1 MQLASLLIPEA
12 IVLQTSVQQKD
23 EIVSLLVGKLAQARG
38 VDVPLAVKDIAARE
52 RKGSTFLHSGEF
64 GIAIAHAVTASCKQ
78 LLVAAAIAP
87 AGIPWDPAGKNR
99 AHAVFVLLGP
109 EPTQTLYIKALGRI
123 RHLCETSSLIQLL
136 LQTTNPRHLIGHIAE
151 AETPMGQIIAYDG
164 LPSFCVL
171 GAGHGGTA
179 MAGHLSLMGCKVNL
193 FNRTEARIRAVQDLG
208 GIDVGGI
215 VSGFA
220 RLHQVTSDPVEA
232 IFGMD
237 ILMVVVPATGHAE
250 IAEVISPHLKDGQI
264 LVLNPGRTGGA
275 LEVSQVI
282 RKINP
287 HVRPFI
293 AEAQTLLYASRVTNP
308 GQVRIFGIKN
318 SVPLATLP
326 SYHITDVLP
335 MIRKALPQFVPG
347 DNVLKTSM
355 DNIGAI
361 FHPAITILNA
371 GRIEDTHGDFEYYIE
386 GVTPSIA
393 EVLEAIDRERVEVAK
408 ALGIRAN
415 TAREW
420 LYLAYD
426 AAGRTLF
433 DAMRSN
439 VGYHGIKAPATIS
452 HRYITEDV
460 PTSLVPIASIGEMLG
475 VPTPAMR
482 AVIYLASAMHGVD
495 YWAEGRTV
503 DRLGIQN
510 MSVKEIRFL
519 VAGADAPKPDST
531 EPARAKQT
539 AETELK
545 L

>member
-1 MQLASLLIPEA
+1 MQLSSLLIPEA
-12 IVLQTSVQQKD
+12 IILGASAQQKD
-23 EIVSLLVGKLAQARG
+23 DVIAKIVAQLAQVRG
-38 VDVPLAVKDIAARE
+38 IDVPMALKDIASRE
-52 RKGSTFLHSGEF
+52 RKGMTFHRGTKC
-64 GIAIAHAVTASCKQ
+64 GVAVAHAITASCKQ
-78 LLVAAAIAP
+78 LVLGVAVAP
-87 AGIPWDPAGKNR
+87 AGVAWDAAGKNK
-99 AHAVFVLLGP
+99 AHVVFVLLGP
-109 EPTQTLYIKALGRI
+109 EPTRNLYLKALSRVI
-123 RHLCETSSLIQLL
+123 HLCEIDGLIDDLLNASTVHNLVGTLAQAESSL
-136 LQTTNPRHLIGHIAE
+136 
-151 AETPMGQIIAYDG
+151 GQFVAYDG

-193 FNRTEARIRAVQDLG
+193 YNRTEARIRAIQERG
-208 GIDVGGI
+208 GIDVGGV

-220 RLHQVTSDPVEA
+220 PLNCVTADPVEA
-232 IFGMD
+232 IFGID

-250 IAEVISPHLKDGQI
+250 MAELISPHIKDGQVI
-264 LVLNPGRTGGA
+264 VLNPGRTGGA
-275 LEVSQVI
+275 LEVAQVI
-282 RKINP
+282 RRINP
-287 HVRPFI
+287 NVRPFI

-335 MIRKALPQFVPG
+335 MVRRALPQFVPG
-347 DNVLKTSM
+347 DNVLKTSL

-393 EVLEAIDRERVEVAK
+393 AVLEAIDNERVEVAK

-433 DAMRSN
+433 DAMRAN
-439 VGYHGIKAPATIS
+439 VGYNGIKAPGTIS

-482 AVIYLASAMHGVD
+482 AMIYLASAMHGVD

-503 DRLGIQN
+503 DRLGIDK
-510 MSVKEIRFL
+510 MSVKDIRFL
-519 VAGADAPKPDST
+519 VAGADGFERES
-531 EPARAKQT
+531 
-539 AETELK
+539 K
-545 L
+545 LQGRPSEAGLTS